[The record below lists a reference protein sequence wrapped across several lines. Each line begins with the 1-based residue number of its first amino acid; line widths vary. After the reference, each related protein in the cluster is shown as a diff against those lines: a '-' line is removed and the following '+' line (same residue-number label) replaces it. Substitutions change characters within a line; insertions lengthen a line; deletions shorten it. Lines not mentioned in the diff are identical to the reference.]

1 MINWASLVHDLP
13 LENVNQ
19 CPKTHHVPTSS
30 GNKLEAVGTFSSPYA
45 NVYKDI
51 FKDVPT
57 VPAVPTVFERA
68 RECEDEK
75 HNPSSFLEPV
85 GGGVQGQSAPH
96 KTTLEPACR
105 TCAHFRRPGLSDGY
119 CCERDD
125 LPPPTPPGILCA
137 GSPTMAGRAAPPG
150 GCIPTCDPRTRQG
163 RHRGEGGG
171 G

>member
-13 LENVNQ
+13 LENVDQ

-51 FKDVPT
+51 FKDVPP
-57 VPAVPTVFERA
+57 VPTVPTVFERA

-75 HNPSSFLEPV
+75 NNPSSFLEPV

-105 TCAHFRRPGLSDGY
+105 TCTHFRRPGLSDGY

-125 LPPPTPPGILCA
+125 LPPAYTPGHPLRQL
-137 GSPTMAGRAAPPG
+137 PDDG
-150 GCIPTCDPRTRQG
+150 GASCPAWRLHPYM
-163 RHRGEGGG
+163 
-171 G
+171 